1 MEKNII
7 SKRAFSVLSGL
18 SGVSGV
24 ALLIVSFAINSG
36 PPPDATSAELVTFG
50 HQNYANIL
58 WGAWLQAVGPVLIV
72 LFAFALVHLAGA
84 TYRLAGWMTFLG
96 ATILMTV
103 SLIEITFYISA
114 LFPDP
119 AIMPFVSLRL
129 ISAVQHLYFI
139 VAAPTLFL
147 PLGIVLVSS
156 PILPRLFGYLAL
168 LLAAAFAALGIIFL
182 LDLTLPGA
190 VTAFAGVQAFWW
202 LAAAVALIV
211 RGGKIQNSLE
221 SREVTVSEAT

>member
-1 MEKNII
+1 MNKNII
-7 SKRAFSVLSGL
+7 SKRSFCILSGL

-24 ALLIVSFAINSG
+24 VLLIVSFTINTG
-36 PPPDATSAELVTFG
+36 PPPGATTDELVAFG

-58 WGAWLQAVGPVLIV
+58 WGTWLQAVGPVLIV
-72 LFAFALVHLAGA
+72 LFAFALVQLAGA
-84 TYRLAGWMTFLG
+84 AHRLAGWMTFFG
-96 ATILMTV
+96 ATVLMTV

-119 AIMPFVSLRL
+119 AIMPLVSLRL
-129 ISAVQHLYFI
+129 ISAVQHLFFI

-156 PILPRLFGYLAL
+156 PLLPRLFGYLAL

-182 LDLTLPGA
+182 LDLALPGA
-190 VTAFAGVQAFWW
+190 VTAFGGVQALWW
-202 LAAAVALIV
+202 LAAAIGLIV
-211 RGGKIQNSLE
+211 RSGKISNSLE
-221 SREVTVSEAT
+221 TKSA